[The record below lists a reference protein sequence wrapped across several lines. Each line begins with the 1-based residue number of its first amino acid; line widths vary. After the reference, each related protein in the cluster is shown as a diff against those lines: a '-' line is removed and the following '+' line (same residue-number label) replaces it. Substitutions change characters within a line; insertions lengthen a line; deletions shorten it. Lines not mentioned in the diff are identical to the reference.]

1 MTAFQVIEAT
11 EKGKENRMEKL
22 RPGRTGRVGL
32 AIAALMAAALHL
44 VGPHPAS
51 LFSKDVS
58 RLKAFKINSLCRAAW
73 HGSQVVASP
82 GTQSTVGSWPGWLPH
97 QEMDDAP
104 SGSGLEEAL
113 ERT

>member
-58 RLKAFKINSLCRAAW
+58 RLKAFKINSLCRAA
-73 HGSQVVASP
+73 
-82 GTQSTVGSWPGWLPH
+82 
-97 QEMDDAP
+97 
-104 SGSGLEEAL
+104 
-113 ERT
+113 